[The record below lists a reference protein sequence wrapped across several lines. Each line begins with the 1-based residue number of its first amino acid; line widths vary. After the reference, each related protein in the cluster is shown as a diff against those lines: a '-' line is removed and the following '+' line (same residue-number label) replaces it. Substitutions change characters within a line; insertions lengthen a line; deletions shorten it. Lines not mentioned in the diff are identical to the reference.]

1 MDRILHYLNHSGFFF
16 FLIISLAKQNITTY
30 KQEIEPDFTHN
41 PPRDK
46 NKASKYI
53 EFSVNTHC
61 CIYFK
66 SSMTSFKLF
75 NKVDN
80 NTIKFSSVSWYMK
93 CKEKLNILK

>member
-46 NKASKYI
+46 KNEAKI
-53 EFSVNTHC
+53 RHQN
-61 CIYFK
+61 I
-66 SSMTSFKLF
+66 F
-75 NKVDN
+75 NFLLTLIVAF
-80 NTIKFSSVSWYMK
+80 T
-93 CKEKLNILK
+93 LNPL